1 MALHTTA
8 AEEEFFLMGTAQD
21 LYDRLVELY
30 NTIGFG
36 AMPAHHLRRLLEA
49 IIDKDEART
58 LLAMPPGVFLDASQV
73 AETLGEEKALVAD
86 RLETMTNKGLLY
98 CRSGEARQYR
108 LLQLLPG
115 VFELQ
120 FMRGDRREGD
130 EELARLFEEVLH
142 APPDGKEAPDIT
154 PFARVIP
161 VHAQIDPS
169 IEVFTYEQVAHYIDT
184 AKDICL
190 TTCYC
195 RHQKELIGKACSAP
209 KDVCMQFGPF
219 AQFIIERKFGRRIT
233 KEEAKETIGRAVRH
247 GLVLTS
253 TNAKKHIDFICACCG
268 CCCGILTSVKNA
280 HMPSMAAAS
289 NFLLRIDV
297 EACTG
302 CGACVEACHMEALSL
317 AADVVTVD
325 QGRCIGC
332 GVCTM
337 QCPSDALAM
346 VRKPESREP
355 PATYKELQ
363 GMITQDM
370 LRHRSGP
377 PAAKG

>member
-1 MALHTTA
+1 M
-8 AEEEFFLMGTAQD
+8 ESAQD
-21 LYDRLVELY
+21 LYDGLVGLY
-30 NTIGFG
+30 NTIGFS
-36 AMPAHHLRRLLEA
+36 AMPAQHLKRLLKA
-49 IIDKDEART
+49 IIAEDEART
-58 LLAMPPGVFLDASQV
+58 LLAMVPGVFLDASQV
-73 AETLGEEKALVAD
+73 AENLGEEKGVVAE
-86 RLETMTNKGLLY
+86 RLESMTNKGLLY
-98 CRSGEARQYR
+98 CRSGEVAQYR

-120 FMRGDRREGD
+120 FMRGGRREGD

-142 APPDGKEAPDIT
+142 APTDGKEAPDIT

-161 VHAQIDPS
+161 VHAQIDPT
-169 IEVFTYEQVAHYIDT
+169 IEVFTYEQVAHYIDS
-184 AKDICL
+184 AQDICL

-195 RHQKELIGKACSAP
+195 RHQKELIGKACNAP

-219 AQFIIERKFGRRIT
+219 ARFIIERNFGRRIT
-233 KEEAKETIGRAVRH
+233 KEEAKETIARAVRH

-280 HMPSMAAAS
+280 YMPSMAATS
-289 NFLLRIDV
+289 NFLVRIDA

-317 AADVVTVD
+317 AAEAVTVD

-332 GVCTM
+332 GVCTT
-337 QCPSDALAM
+337 QCPSDALTM
-346 VRKPESREP
+346 VRKPVLREP
-355 PATYKELQ
+355 PATYKDLQ
-363 GMITQDM
+363 GMIAQDM

-377 PAAKG
+377 PTASD